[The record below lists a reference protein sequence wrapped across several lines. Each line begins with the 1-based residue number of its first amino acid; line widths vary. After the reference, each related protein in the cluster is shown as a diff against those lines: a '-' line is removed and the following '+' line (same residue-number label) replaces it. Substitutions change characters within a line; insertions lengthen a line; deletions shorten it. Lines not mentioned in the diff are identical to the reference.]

1 MREAFQVG
9 KGRQW
14 VEVDYSQ
21 LELRVAAGLSQ
32 DPDFMAVFQQKRDVH
47 MEVACAIF
55 SKPPEDI
62 AKAERFL
69 AKAVSFGIIY
79 GRGPKA
85 LATGAEMAY
94 AQQKLGMKPWT
105 EDQAAVFI
113 KKFLRSYPRL
123 NEWIEE
129 LHETVPAQGYV
140 ETPYGRRRRFP
151 LTPKSRGEL
160 GSIQR
165 QAVNTPVQSVA
176 SDICLEAMV
185 RIQDRIAADGLDA
198 QVLFPVHDS
207 ICIEV
212 GDDSFADLHRVCVE
226 EMEME
231 FMGVPLKV
239 DFEWGSDWA
248 HTGDENHQKAETNME
263 SVLGNHKSKGRSR

>member
-1 MREAFQVG
+1 
-9 KGRQW
+9 
-14 VEVDYSQ
+14 
-21 LELRVAAGLSQ
+21 
-32 DPDFMAVFQQKRDVH
+32 

-55 SKPPEDI
+55 SKPPEQI

-85 LATGAEMAY
+85 LATGKEMAY
-94 AQQKLGMKPWT
+94 AHQKLGMKPWT

-113 KKFLRSYPRL
+113 KKFLRSYSRL

-129 LHETVPAQGYV
+129 LHETVPAAGYV

-176 SDICLEAMV
+176 SDICLEAMIRV
-185 RIQDRIAADGLDA
+185 QERIAKRGLDA
-198 QVLFPVHDS
+198 QVLFTVHDS

-212 GDDSFADLHRVCVE
+212 AAADLVKLRNVCLQ
-226 EMEME
+226 EMQRD

-239 DFEWGSDWA
+239 DFEYGPTWA
-248 HTGDENHQKAETNME
+248 DVKEAT
-263 SVLGNHKSKGRSR
+263 